1 MKKKRKRWVLLI
13 VAALCVYT
21 MIIYSFFGD
30 PMGDPEMEHH
40 ILLSK
45 RIYSSIDK
53 VMNEP
58 ISVARAMA
66 SDTFVKD
73 FMKDEIRLSDKNA
86 SDIAQRY
93 LSTLRDGTDSYETF
107 IVSAGSFRY
116 FTCDGLYKIIDPVND
131 YYDRW
136 YNEFITKD
144 IIYEMNADADEARG
158 GIWTVFVNYKVYD
171 DAGNFLGVC
180 GVGIEINELQSLI
193 RDFEDEYGVKITL
206 VDSEGL
212 VQVDTDTINIENV
225 YKSSSLLS
233 TSTDYV
239 YTSKGASGFVI
250 TQFVDS
256 LGWYLVVQSRSSMH
270 KYTMINPMFYVL
282 ELIGCAICGLGIWV
296 LLRKTQSSKKSGRDA
311 QVDELTG
318 LYNRN
323 YFKAV
328 YGEHGIFN
336 TVRYKSI
343 AVFDIDFF
351 KEVNDTEDG
360 NEILKHVAESMKEVF
375 GEKGEIFRWGGDEFM
390 ILMEWSLEFGYGLCR
405 EFCQKLQ
412 NEGKVTVS
420 IGLTEVRLSDT
431 IKKNYYRAA
440 QYCYLVK
447 EMGGNGVKRG

>member
-1 MKKKRKRWVLLI
+1 M
-13 VAALCVYT
+13 
-21 MIIYSFFGD
+21 
-30 PMGDPEMEHH
+30 
-40 ILLSK
+40 
-45 RIYSSIDK
+45 
-53 VMNEP
+53 
-58 ISVARAMA
+58 
-66 SDTFVKD
+66 
-73 FMKDEIRLSDKNA
+73 
-86 SDIAQRY
+86 
-93 LSTLRDGTDSYETF
+93 
-107 IVSAGSFRY
+107 
-116 FTCDGLYKIIDPVND
+116 
-131 YYDRW
+131 
-136 YNEFITKD
+136 
-144 IIYEMNADADEARG
+144 
-158 GIWTVFVNYKVYD
+158 
-171 DAGNFLGVC
+171 
-180 GVGIEINELQSLI
+180 
-193 RDFEDEYGVKITL
+193 
-206 VDSEGL
+206 
-212 VQVDTDTINIENV
+212 QVDTDTINIENV

-256 LGWYLVVQSRSSMH
+256 LGWYLVVQSGSSMH

-360 NEILKHVAESMKEVF
+360 NEILKHVAESMREVF

-390 ILMEWSLEFGYGLCR
+390 ILMEWSIEFGYGLCR
-405 EFCQKLQ
+405 EFCRKLQ
-412 NEGKVTVS
+412 SEGKVTVS
-420 IGLTEVRLSDT
+420 IGVTEVRLSDT